1 MSALTENIT
10 SQTEDFLQAIYRL
23 QERNGAAR
31 TGELV
36 KTLKVVPGT
45 ITNTVER
52 LEKRGLVT
60 HKPYRG
66 VKLTEKGRRIALR
79 LLRRHRLSER
89 LLTEILDVR
98 WDRSHRVACQLEH
111 GVSDDVASRI
121 EKILG
126 HPGTCPHGNP
136 IPTKCGGI
144 IEESS
149 LPLAELNP
157 QDKGIVFKIIDER
170 SDILEYLGRIG
181 IEPQALLEVVRK
193 APPEGH
199 VTVRVNGK
207 DHVFGPKIASIIRV
221 QKVES

>member
-60 HKPYRG
+60 HEAYKG
-66 VKLTEKGRRIALR
+66 VKLTDKGKRIALR
-79 LLRRHRLSER
+79 VLRRHRLSER
-89 LLTEILDVR
+89 LLTEILDVE
-98 WDRSHRVACQLEH
+98 WDESHQVACKLEH
-111 GVSDDVASRI
+111 GVSNDVASRI
-121 EKILG
+121 EKVLG

-136 IPTKCGGI
+136 IPTRCGGI
-144 IEESS
+144 VEESS
-149 LPLAELNP
+149 LPLAKLNP
-157 QDKGIVFKIIDER
+157 EDKGTVFKIVDER
-170 SDILEYLGRIG
+170 SDILEYLGRLG
-181 IEPQALLEVVRK
+181 IEPQALLEVVGK
-193 APPEGH
+193 APPKGH
-199 VTVRVNGK
+199 ITVRVNGR
-207 DHVFGPKIASIIRV
+207 DHMLGPKIASIIRV
-221 QKVES
+221 QIVE

>member
-1 MSALTENIT
+1 MTENIT

-45 ITNTVER
+45 VTNTVER
-52 LEKRGLVT
+52 LERRGLVT
-60 HKPYRG
+60 HEAYRG

-79 LLRRHRLSER
+79 VLRRHRLSER
-89 LLTEILDVR
+89 LLTEILDVE
-98 WDRSHRVACQLEH
+98 WDESHQVASQLEH
-111 GVSDDVASRI
+111 GVSNDVASRI
-121 EKILG
+121 EKVLG

-144 IEESS
+144 MEESS

-181 IEPQALLEVVRK
+181 IEPQALLEVVGK
-193 APPEGH
+193 APPEGRI
-199 VTVRVNGK
+199 TVRANGR
-207 DHVFGPKIASIIRV
+207 DYVLGSKIASIIRV
-221 QKVES
+221 QIVE

>member
-1 MSALTENIT
+1 LTENIT

-45 ITNTVER
+45 VTNTVER
-52 LEKRGLVT
+52 LERRGLVT
-60 HKPYRG
+60 HEAYRG

-79 LLRRHRLSER
+79 VLRRHRLSER
-89 LLTEILDVR
+89 LLTEILDVE
-98 WDRSHRVACQLEH
+98 WDESHQVASQLEH
-111 GVSDDVASRI
+111 GVSNDVASRI
-121 EKILG
+121 EKVLG

-149 LPLAELNP
+149 LPLAKLNP

-181 IEPQALLEVVRK
+181 IEPQALLEVVGK
-193 APPEGH
+193 ASPEGRI
-199 VTVRVNGK
+199 TVRANGR
-207 DHVFGPKIASIIRV
+207 DHVLGPKIASIIRV
-221 QKVES
+221 QIVE

>member
-1 MSALTENIT
+1 MTENIT

-45 ITNTVER
+45 VTNTVER
-52 LEKRGLVT
+52 LERRGLVT
-60 HKPYRG
+60 HEAYRG

-79 LLRRHRLSER
+79 VLRRHRLSER
-89 LLTEILDVR
+89 LLTEILDVE
-98 WDRSHRVACQLEH
+98 WDESHQVASQLEH
-111 GVSDDVASRI
+111 GVSNDVASRI
-121 EKILG
+121 EKVLG

-149 LPLAELNP
+149 LPLTKLNP
-157 QDKGIVFKIIDER
+157 QDRGIVFKIIDER
-170 SDILEYLGRIG
+170 SDILEYLGKIG
-181 IEPQALLEVVRK
+181 IKPQALLEVVGK

-199 VTVRVNGK
+199 ITVRVSGR
-207 DHVFGPKIASIIRV
+207 DYVLGPKTTSIIRV
-221 QKVES
+221 QIVE